1 MEEEVQRKAT
11 LDLLAKT
18 LFWQKLSLI
27 AEDVLQ
33 VCVDVNSSHPMH
45 LCNTTTP
52 ENSHKTPQQGPDTTP
67 AFIYLCVK
75 CKTRN
80 SMLNLLLYPSSL
92 TRTNTHD
99 VHIYTPH
106 FFFPSSDSKQQLM
119 SARSDIITADGH
131 AEASRRARC
140 ADSPLK
146 LICPRLF
153 IPD

>member
-1 MEEEVQRKAT
+1 MQDSKFNIKSAT
-11 LDLLAKT
+11 VTIDKDEHSWCSYL
-18 LFWQKLSLI
+18 
-27 AEDVLQ
+27 
-33 VCVDVNSSHPMH
+33 H
-45 LCNTTTP
+45 TT
-52 ENSHKTPQQGPDTTP
+52 
-67 AFIYLCVK
+67 
-75 CKTRN
+75 
-80 SMLNLLLYPSSL
+80 
-92 TRTNTHD
+92 
-99 VHIYTPH
+99 